1 MRAPL
6 FALAA
11 TLAALATPAQAD
23 PLQDQVL
30 GGMRAANSADVG
42 FTQTT
47 RVERTGSA
55 AKDYV
60 TRYDPRAPAA
70 SRWSL
75 VRVDGRAPTVK
86 ETREVL
92 KGTGRAPL
100 PGYARLAKWFGGPA
114 TRVAQGPGSVT
125 YRFARL
131 PAGTIKI
138 GSHDASADTIVDAV
152 VNTGGRVPY
161 VERVRMTSSAPFR
174 MMMVAKVDGFVFTS
188 SYGLLPDGRPFPT
201 GNDADMTGSML
212 GKSGSFKTRT
222 RYTDVRATR

>member
-1 MRAPL
+1 MRG
-6 FALAA
+6 ALLIPAA
-11 TLAALATPAQAD
+11 AIAALAVPAHAD

-30 GGMRAANSADVG
+30 GGMKAANSADIG

-47 RVERTGSA
+47 RVDRTGSA
-55 AKDYV
+55 SKEYV

-70 SRWSL
+70 SRWTL
-75 VRVDGRAPTVK
+75 VRVDGRAPTDK

-92 KGTGRAPL
+92 KGANRAPL
-100 PGYARLAKWFGGPA
+100 PGYARLAKWFAGPA
-114 TRVAQGPGSVT
+114 TRVAQGAGSVT

-138 GSHDASADTIVDAV
+138 GSHDASADTVVDAV

-174 MMMVAKVDGFVFTS
+174 MMLVAKVESFVFTS
-188 SYGLLPDGRPFPT
+188 SYAPLPDGRPFPT

-222 RYTDVRATR
+222 RFADVRATR